1 MAQADYVVDITFKA
15 AATLAAYQ
23 YHAVV
28 LSAANTVTV
37 AGANAI
43 VIGILQNK
51 PDAAGEAA
59 TVRMVG
65 ESKMVAGERMD
76 LGTMITSKS
85 DGHGERADAN
95 AEHCYAIALES
106 CSSDGEIVSVL
117 LNHCD
122 AYATDDTAPTP

>member
-1 MAQADYVVDITFKA
+1 MAEGGYYLDTTFKA
-15 AATLAAYQ
+15 AATLADYQ
-23 YHAVV
+23 YHAMV
-28 LSAANTVTV
+28 LSAANTVTL

-59 TVRMVG
+59 IVRVCG
-65 ESKMVAGERMD
+65 ESKMVAGERID

-106 CSSDGEIVSVL
+106 GTADGDIVSVL

>member
-1 MAQADYVVDITFKA
+1 MAYGDYVQDITFKA
-15 AATLAAYQ
+15 AATLADYQ
-23 YHAVV
+23 YHAMV
-28 LSAANTVTV
+28 LSAANTVTL

-43 VIGILQNK
+43 AIGILQNK

-59 TVRMVG
+59 IVRVCG
-65 ESKMVAGERMD
+65 VSKMVAGERMD

-95 AEHCYAIALES
+95 AEHCYGIALES
-106 CSSDGEIVSVL
+106 CTTDGDIVAVL

-122 AYATDDTAPTP
+122 AYATDDTAPTA